1 MEHDISPQ
9 SEQYLQQIVASG
21 LYSSK
26 EAAIDAAVAAL
37 REKNGAVPFVP
48 DEHAEAVDEGL
59 AESKAGLSRPMGT
72 DDWARL
78 RTLASKVAE
87 ASQQGTS

>member
-9 SEQYLQQIVASG
+9 SEQYLQQIVESG

-37 REKNGAVPFVP
+37 REKNGAIPFVP
-48 DEHAEAVDEGL
+48 GEHQEAVDEGL
-59 AESKAGLSRPMGT
+59 AESKAGLSRPMHEE
-72 DDWARL
+72 DWARL
-78 RTLASKVAE
+78 RTLASQVAE
-87 ASQQGTS
+87 ASQQGMS